1 MNLMIRHK
9 KSLSYERYVF
19 TKDPHGCE
27 AKLTGNDQGFYILE
41 ILDFPLTVTPA
52 KISLLIFYARIF
64 PVRKFQICSYV
75 LGSFVLA
82 LGIAIL
88 FQTIF
93 QCSPISY
100 GWDRSIDNGSCIHQM
115 VFYRAVSPLNVLT
128 GVLIL
133 VLPMPLVWR
142 LHAPRGQ
149 KLALTGVFLLG
160 GL

>member
-1 MNLMIRHK
+1 M
-9 KSLSYERYVF
+9 
-19 TKDPHGCE
+19 
-27 AKLTGNDQGFYILE
+27 
-41 ILDFPLTVTPA
+41 
-52 KISLLIFYARIF
+52 
-64 PVRKFQICSYV
+64 RKFQICSYV
-75 LGSFVLA
+75 VGSFVLA

-88 FQTIF
+88 FESIF

-100 GWDRSIDNGSCIHQM
+100 DWHKSIDIGSCIDQM
-115 VFYRAVSPLNVLT
+115 AFYRVVSPLNVLT

-133 VLPMPLVWR
+133 ALPMPLVWK